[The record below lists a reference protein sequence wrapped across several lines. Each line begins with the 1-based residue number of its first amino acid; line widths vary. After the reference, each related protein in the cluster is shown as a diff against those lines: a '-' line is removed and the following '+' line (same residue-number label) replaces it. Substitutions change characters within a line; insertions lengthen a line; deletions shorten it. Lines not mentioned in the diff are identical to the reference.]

1 MCTTDLESGPE
12 CHSVYYSCEK
22 SPCKNGG
29 RCTLLRELIE
39 DNDAEGFI
47 YTNQG
52 TNDDDDETICICPDN
67 WSGPFCTQPVIDC
80 ISENEKY
87 RLSIMRLTNRFCLNG
102 GVCIIHPGN
111 SSPRCSCPPE
121 WDGYFCELNKV
132 SENCN
137 FRTILLYIY
146 LATGVST
153 S

>member
-1 MCTTDLESGPE
+1 MKCVYSGPE

-52 TNDDDDETICICPDN
+52 INDDDDETICICPDN
-67 WSGPFCTQPVIDC
+67 WNGPFCTQPVIDC

-87 RLSIMRLTNRFCLNG
+87 RLSTMRLTNRFCLNG

-137 FRTILLYIY
+137 FQTILLYIY
-146 LATGVST
+146 LATGVYT